1 MSAQELS
8 EGFLGLPEE
17 NRDPRTARVVV
28 LPIPFEATVSYESG
42 TRGGPAAIIA
52 ASRQVELYD
61 EELESEPALGWGV
74 QTLPPLAC
82 ELPAGEAMTERIAR
96 AVAPVLKAGRFLLAL
111 GGEHGIS
118 AGVVRGVRR
127 ALPDPLTIVQ
137 IDAHADLRES
147 YEGDRFS
154 HACAMRR
161 ILDENSGET
170 VQIGIRSFSLEEAQ
184 FIRANRGRVNIFSAG
199 RIRET
204 DRLDFQRE
212 LRGLVKGRSVYL
224 TIDVDGLDPAV
235 VPATGTPEPGGLSWR
250 ETLTIVKTVAEASCI
265 VAMDCVELAPR
276 PGLHMADFAVA
287 KLLYKS
293 LAYAIRA

>member
-1 MSAQELS
+1 MPAQKPP

-17 NRDPRTARVVV
+17 REDPRTARVVV

-42 TRGGPAAIIA
+42 QRGGPAAIIA

-61 EELESEPALGWGV
+61 EELESEPALAWGV

-82 ELPAGEAMTERIAR
+82 DLSAGEAMTERIAR
-96 AVAPVLKAGRFLLAL
+96 AVAPIVKGGRFLLAL

-118 AGVVRGVRR
+118 AGIVRGVRR
-127 ALPDPLTIVQ
+127 SLPDALTIVQ
-137 IDAHADLRES
+137 IDAHADLRDS

-161 ILDENSGET
+161 ILDENPGKT
-170 VQIGIRSFSLEEAQ
+170 VQIGIRSFSREEAE
-184 FIRANRGRVNIFSAG
+184 FIRANRGSVNMFTAG

-204 DRLDFQRE
+204 DHLDFLRE
-212 LRGLVKGRSVYL
+212 LKGMVKGRSVYL

-250 ETLTIVKTVAEASCI
+250 EALDILKTVAEASRI

-287 KLLYKS
+287 KLLYKALS
-293 LAYAIRA
+293 YAIRP

>member
-1 MSAQELS
+1 MPAQEHS

-17 NRDPRTARVVV
+17 NQDPRTARVVV

-42 TRGGPAAIIA
+42 TREGPAAIIA

-61 EELESEPALGWGV
+61 EELEGEPALLWGIH
-74 QTLPPLAC
+74 TLPALPC
-82 ELPAGEAMTERIAR
+82 DLPAGEAMTERIAR
-96 AVAPVLKAGRFLLAL
+96 AVAPIVKGGKFLLAL

-118 AGVVRGVRR
+118 AGIVRGVRR

-137 IDAHADLRES
+137 IDAHADLRDT
-147 YEGDRFS
+147 YEGERFS

-161 ILDENSGET
+161 ILDENPGEA
-170 VQIGIRSFSLEEAQ
+170 VQLGIRSFSREEAD
-184 FIRANRGRVNIFSAG
+184 FIRANRGRVNVFTAASIA
-199 RIRET
+199 ET
-204 DRLDFQRE
+204 DRGDFLRE
-212 LRGLVKGRSVYL
+212 LAGLVKGRSVYL
-224 TIDVDGLDPAV
+224 TLDVDGLDPAV

-250 ETLTIVKTVAEASCI
+250 GALDIMKTVAEASRI

-276 PGLHMADFAVA
+276 PGLHMAEFAVA

-293 LAYAIRA
+293 LAYAIRT

>member
-1 MSAQELS
+1 MPAQKPP

-17 NRDPRTARVVV
+17 LEDPRSARVVV

-61 EELESEPALGWGV
+61 EELESEPALAWGV

-82 ELPAGEAMTERIAR
+82 DLPAGEAMTERIAC
-96 AVAPVLKAGRFLLAL
+96 AVAPIVKGGRFLLAL

-118 AGVVRGVRR
+118 AGIVRGVRR
-127 ALPDPLTIVQ
+127 SLPDALTIVQ
-137 IDAHADLRES
+137 IDAHADLRDS

-161 ILDENSGET
+161 MLDENPGEA
-170 VQIGIRSFSLEEAQ
+170 VQIGIRSFSREEAE
-184 FIRANRGRVNIFSAG
+184 FISANRGRVNMLTAG
-199 RIRET
+199 RIHET
-204 DRLDFQRE
+204 DHLDFLRE
-212 LRGLVKGRSVYL
+212 LKGMVKGRSVYL

-250 ETLTIVKTVAEASCI
+250 EALDILKTVAEASRI

-287 KLLYKS
+287 KLLYKALS
-293 LAYAIRA
+293 YAIRT

>member
-17 NRDPRTARVVV
+17 NRDPRAARVVV
-28 LPIPFEATVSYESG
+28 LPIPLEATVSYGSG
-42 TRGGPAAIIA
+42 TREGPAAIIA

-74 QTLPPLAC
+74 QTLPALAC
-82 ELPAGEAMTERIAR
+82 ELPAGEEMTERIAR
-96 AVAPVLKAGRFLLAL
+96 AVAPVLKGGRFLLAL

-118 AGVVRGVRR
+118 AGIVRGVRR
-127 ALPDPLTIVQ
+127 ALPGPLTIVQ
-137 IDAHADLRES
+137 IDAHADLRDS

-161 ILDENSGET
+161 ILDENPGET

-184 FIRANRGRVNIFSAG
+184 FIRANRGRVNVFTAG

-204 DRLDFQRE
+204 DHLDFQRE
-212 LRGLVKGRSVYL
+212 LRGLVKGRCVYM
-224 TIDVDGLDPAV
+224 TIDVDGLDPSV
-235 VPATGTPEPGGLSWR
+235 VPATGTPEPGGLSWG
-250 ETLTIVKTVAEASCI
+250 EALGIVKTVAEASCI

-287 KLLYKS
+287 KLLYKT
-293 LAYAIRA
+293 LAYAIKS

>member
-1 MSAQELS
+1 MPAKKPP

-42 TRGGPAAIIA
+42 TREGPAAIIT

-96 AVAPVLKAGRFLLAL
+96 AVAPVVKAGRLLLAL

-118 AGVVRGVRR
+118 AGIVRGVRR
-127 ALPDPLTIVQ
+127 AFPDPLTIVQ
-137 IDAHADLRES
+137 IDAHADLRDS

-161 ILDENSGET
+161 ILDENPGEI
-170 VQIGIRSFSLEEAQ
+170 VQLGIRSFSIEEAQ
-184 FIRANRGRVNIFSAG
+184 FIRANRGRVNMFTAG

-204 DRLDFQRE
+204 DHLDF
-212 LRGLVKGRSVYL
+212 LRVLAELVKGRNIYL
-224 TIDVDGLDPAV
+224 TIDVDGLDPSV

-250 ETLTIVKTVAEASCI
+250 EALDIVKTVAEASRI

-276 PGLHMADFAVA
+276 PGLHMAEFAVA

-293 LAYAIRA
+293 LAYAIRT

>member
-1 MSAQELS
+1 M
-8 EGFLGLPEE
+8 
-17 NRDPRTARVVV
+17 
-28 LPIPFEATVSYESG
+28 
-42 TRGGPAAIIA
+42 
-52 ASRQVELYD
+52 
-61 EELESEPALGWGV
+61 
-74 QTLPPLAC
+74 
-82 ELPAGEAMTERIAR
+82 
-96 AVAPVLKAGRFLLAL
+96 
-111 GGEHGIS
+111 
-118 AGVVRGVRR
+118 RR